1 MRVLVTSP
9 GGRCSGEFHQRR
21 AVRRWWVNSLACTA
35 ALCALAVPA
44 AARPA
49 APDVIHLPNG
59 FGPEGLTSS
68 GKTFYTGS
76 TATGAVLKGNL
87 RTGAVRR
94 LVPPHSGRN
103 SIGMEVAGRRLFVA
117 GGPSGSLFVYNART
131 GADVASFDVN
141 GGFVND
147 VVATRRGAFFTDS
160 AKKQLYVLRHGRA
173 RTLPLSGDL
182 QYDSDPNTFELNGID
197 AARGGRVL
205 ISVQSR
211 NGDLFRINPRTGVTR
226 RIRVTG
232 GDLTNGDG
240 ILLRGRTLYV
250 VRNRNNQIAVV
261 KLNRRLRA
269 GRVVRTLTNANLDVP
284 TGITSFRGSLYAVN
298 AKFGQSGPTV
308 PYEVV
313 RVAKR

>member
-1 MRVLVTSP
+1 MRIL
-9 GGRCSGEFHQRR
+9 
-21 AVRRWWVNSLACTA
+21 LACAA

-44 AARPA
+44 AARPP

-76 TATGAVLKGNL
+76 IATGAVLKGNL
-87 RTGAVRR
+87 RTGAVRQ
-94 LVPPHSGRN
+94 LVPAHSGR
-103 SIGMEVAGRRLFVA
+103 SSLGMEVARRRLFVA

-131 GADVASFDVN
+131 GADLASFDVN

-147 VVATRRGAFFTDS
+147 VIVTRRGAYFTDS
-160 AKKQLYVLRHGRA
+160 AKKQLYVLRNGHA
-173 RTLPLSGDL
+173 RTLRLSGDV
-182 QYDSDPNTFELNGID
+182 QYDDDPNTFELNGID
-197 AARGGRVL
+197 AARGGRAL

-211 NGDLFRINPRTGVTR
+211 TGDLFRIDPRTGVTR

-240 ILLRGRTLYV
+240 ILLRGRTLYL
-250 VRNRNNQIAVV
+250 VRNQNDEIAVV
-261 KLNRRLRA
+261 KLGRRLRA
-269 GRVVRTLTNANLDVP
+269 GRVVRTLTNPNLDVP

-298 AKFGQSGPTV
+298 AKFGQSGPDV

-313 RVAKR
+313 RVSR